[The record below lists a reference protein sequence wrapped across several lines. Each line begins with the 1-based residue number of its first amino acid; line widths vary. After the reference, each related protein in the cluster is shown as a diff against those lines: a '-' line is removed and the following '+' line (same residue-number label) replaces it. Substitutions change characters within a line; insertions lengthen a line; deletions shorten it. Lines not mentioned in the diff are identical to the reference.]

1 MTIQEIKQKLSITA
15 VLNHYGITAIKNK
28 QINCPFHPDKT
39 PSMQVYEDKGLV
51 YCHSSNCKNGGKHLD
66 QIEIIQQ
73 KEGCSKHEAIKIAE
87 SLITNQIIEMP
98 IKSIVMEEINY
109 QELFIKLQQ
118 SFVKSDKAQTYSKE
132 RNINHGKLQ
141 IGFNTPT
148 GTVFKSLK
156 NCIIFP
162 LKNNLNEIVS
172 LYGRSVTADDKNK
185 HYYSKDRKGLYHN
198 ATAETETL
206 IITESIIDSATIQVF
221 TEYGTLALFGTNGY
235 NQEHE
240 TLLKSLPNLQEII
253 FFLDG
258 DEAGK
263 QAVVKHS
270 EYIKQL
276 LPNIKISNVETPDDE
291 DINSLT
297 QSHEPEILNH
307 LIENRINL
315 FSSLENTEEKKE
327 EEKPTETPIPI
338 AIGTT
343 SKLDTKNEDYLAF
356 EFENLLMSII
366 GGVSL
371 FPLDKLKITLGI
383 TRTDSKNKLHRL
395 RQSNLD
401 LYSEEQLQRFIR
413 TASEKLEIGTKQ
425 LNLAIAELTEELE
438 DHRNQKIERQKP
450 KTEPKKVLSNFRKE
464 ELKKILQRKDLYQH
478 INQLIGNTGII
489 GEAKNRLVMWTVF
502 TSRLMENPLHIICL
516 GASGTGKTY
525 LQERVAELFPKEEK
539 ISFTASTEQAFY
551 YVGRTELKHKIVL
564 VEDMDGASSVLYVL
578 RELQSKSYVSKLVPI
593 KDSKGNMQTK
603 MLEVEGPIVL
613 SGTTTKEKLYEDNAN
628 RCLLIYL
635 DNSTEQQSGIM
646 ERQRNVSAGQINRAS
661 EQNTIELLQ
670 DLQTLF
676 RKINVVN
683 PFATKLHIPET
694 VFKPLRTNAH
704 YLQFIEA
711 ITFVHQHQ
719 RQPKKDNQGT
729 EFIETTLEDI
739 ELANELLKE
748 ILLAKSDE
756 LTKACRDF
764 LEQIKSHLNQNKKPS
779 FFKNDI
785 REATR
790 INPHTLKKY
799 LHTLSFY
806 GYIKTI
812 GGDKYKQGYEYEVTK
827 KDEYKD
833 LQNSVETAL
842 DKALAEAMQ
851 TIKKEVVDTVDM

>member
-1 MTIQEIKQKLSITA
+1 MTIQEIKQKLSIVA
-15 VLNHYGITAIKNK
+15 VLEHYGITHIRNK

-73 KEGCSKHEAIKIAE
+73 KEGCNKHEAIKKAE
-87 SLITNQIIEMP
+87 IMINGELLMVNEKPVKSRLI
-98 IKSIVMEEINY
+98 EEINY
-109 QELFIKLQQ
+109 QEIFTKLQQ
-118 SFVKSDKAQTYSKE
+118 CYIRNDKAINYAKE
-132 RNINHGKLQ
+132 RNINNGKLQ
-141 IGFNTPT
+141 IGYNTAT

-162 LKNNLNEIVS
+162 LKNLQNEITS
-172 LYGRSVTADDKNK
+172 FYGRNISESDTNK
-185 HYYSKDRKGLYHN
+185 HYYTANRKGLYHN
-198 ATAETETL
+198 TNQDTTTL
-206 IITESIIDSATIQVF
+206 IITESIIDSATLQIF
-221 TEYGTLALFGTNGY
+221 TAYETLALFGTNGF

-240 TLLKSLPNLQEII
+240 TLLKSLPNLREII

-263 QAVVKHS
+263 QAVAKHS
-270 EYIKQL
+270 EVIKAL
-276 LPNIKISNVETPDDE
+276 LPNVKLSNVITPDDE

-297 QSHEPEILNH
+297 ISHEAEILNH

-315 FSSLENTEEKKE
+315 FSSLENAE
-327 EEKPTETPIPI
+327 EEKQPEASTNT
-338 AIGTT
+338 A
-343 SKLDTKNEDYLAF
+343 SKLNTKNEDYLAF
-356 EFENLLMSII
+356 EYENLLMSII

-438 DHRNQKIERQKP
+438 EHRNQKIERQKP
-450 KTEPKKVLSNFRKE
+450 KTEPKKVLSAFRKE
-464 ELKKILQRKDLYQH
+464 ELKKILQRKDLYPY

-661 EQNTIELLQ
+661 EQTTIELLQ
-670 DLQTLF
+670 DLQMMF

-719 RQPKKDNQGT
+719 RTIKKDNQGND
-729 EFIETTLEDI
+729 FIETTLEDI
-739 ELANELLKE
+739 ELANELLKDV
-748 ILLAKSDE
+748 LLAKSDE
-756 LTKACRDF
+756 LTKACRTF
-764 LEQIKSHLNQNKKPS
+764 LEDVKAILIKEKKQS
-779 FFKNDI
+779 FYKSDI
-785 REATR
+785 RNAMR
-790 INPHTLKKY
+790 INPNNLKHYLQTL
-799 LHTLSFY
+799 HFY
-806 GYIKTI
+806 GYIQTV
-812 GGDKYKQGYEYEVTK
+812 GGNKFKGGYEYEITNK
-827 KDEYKD
+827 LEYQN
-833 LQNSVETAL
+833 LQNVVQTSL
-842 DKALAEAMQ
+842 DKALEE
-851 TIKKEVVDTVDM
+851 IRKSI

>member
-1 MTIQEIKQKLSITA
+1 MTIQEIKAKLSITQ
-15 VLNHYGITAIKNK
+15 VLAYYGIAHIRNN
-28 QINCPFHPDKT
+28 QIHCPFHEDKT

-73 KEGCSKHEAIKIAE
+73 KEGCTKHEAIKKAE
-87 SLITNQIIEMP
+87 SLITNQTTATP
-98 IKSIVMEEINY
+98 IKTIPMEEINY
-109 QELFIKLQQ
+109 SEIFTKSQQ
-118 SFVKSDKAQTYSKE
+118 CYIRNDKAINYAKE
-132 RNINHGKLQ
+132 RNINNAKLE

-148 GTVFKSLK
+148 GTVFKNLK

-162 LKNNLNEIVS
+162 LKNLQNEIVS
-172 LYGRSVTADDKNK
+172 LYGRSIDNNDKAK
-185 HYYSKDRKGLYHN
+185 HYYTANRKGLYHN
-198 ATAETETL
+198 TNQETKTL
-206 IITESIIDSATIQVF
+206 IITESIIDSATIQVHINF
-221 TEYGTLALFGTNGY
+221 ETLALFGTNGF
-235 NQEHE
+235 NEEHE
-240 TLLKSLPNLQEII
+240 TLLKSLSNLKEII

-263 QAVVKHS
+263 QAVTKHS
-270 EYIKQL
+270 EVIKQL
-276 LPNIKISNVETPDDE
+276 LPTVTLSVVEVPDDE

-297 QSHEPEILNH
+297 ISHPSTSSGQAEILNH
-307 LIENRINL
+307 LISERQIF
-315 FSSLENTEEKKE
+315 FSSPEG
-327 EEKPTETPIPI
+327 EKPKQETTETLTNT
-338 AIGTT
+338 A
-343 SKLDTKNEDYLAF
+343 SKLDCKNEDYLAF

-438 DHRNQKIERQKP
+438 EHRNEKIERQKP
-450 KTEPKKVLSNFRKE
+450 KTEPKKVLSAFRKE
-464 ELKKILQRKDLYQH
+464 ELKRILQRKDLYPY

-603 MLEVEGPIVL
+603 ML
-613 SGTTTKEKLYEDNAN
+613 
-628 RCLLIYL
+628 
-635 DNSTEQQSGIM
+635 
-646 ERQRNVSAGQINRAS
+646 
-661 EQNTIELLQ
+661 
-670 DLQTLF
+670 
-676 RKINVVN
+676 
-683 PFATKLHIPET
+683 
-694 VFKPLRTNAH
+694 
-704 YLQFIEA
+704 
-711 ITFVHQHQ
+711 
-719 RQPKKDNQGT
+719 
-729 EFIETTLEDI
+729 
-739 ELANELLKE
+739 
-748 ILLAKSDE
+748 
-756 LTKACRDF
+756 
-764 LEQIKSHLNQNKKPS
+764 
-779 FFKNDI
+779 
-785 REATR
+785 
-790 INPHTLKKY
+790 
-799 LHTLSFY
+799 
-806 GYIKTI
+806 
-812 GGDKYKQGYEYEVTK
+812 
-827 KDEYKD
+827 
-833 LQNSVETAL
+833 
-842 DKALAEAMQ
+842 
-851 TIKKEVVDTVDM
+851 

>member
-1 MTIQEIKQKLSITA
+1 MTIQDIKKQLSITQ
-15 VLNHYGITAIKNK
+15 VLAHYGITAIKNK
-28 QINCPFHPDKT
+28 QIHCPFHEDKT

-51 YCHSSNCKNGGKHLD
+51 YCHSSNCPQGGKHLD
-66 QIEIIQQ
+66 GIEIFALMDKID
-73 KEGCSKHEAIKIAE
+73 KHKAILKAQEFIGANPAT
-87 SLITNQIIEMP
+87 LAKP
-98 IKSIVMEEINY
+98 ILPMINEEINY
-109 QELFIKLQQ
+109 AEIFIKLQQ
-118 SFVKSDKAQTYSKE
+118 SFVKSEKAQAYAKE
-132 RNINHGKLQ
+132 RNINNAKLE
-141 IGFNTPT
+141 IGYNTPT

-162 LKNNLNEIVS
+162 LKNLQNEIVS
-172 LYGRSVTADDKNK
+172 LYGRSIDNNDKAK
-185 HYYSKDRKGLYHN
+185 HYYTANRKGLYHN
-198 ATAETETL
+198 ATAETFTL
-206 IITESIIDSATIQVF
+206 IITESIIDSATIQVHTNF
-221 TEYGTLALFGTNGY
+221 ETVALFGTNGF

-258 DEAGK
+258 DEAGRK
-263 QAVVKHS
+263 AITNYQLRIT
-270 EYIKQL
+270 EL
-276 LPNIKISNVETPDDE
+276 LPNVKISNVNTPDDE

-297 QSHEPEILNH
+297 ISHEAEILNH
-307 LIENRINL
+307 LIENRIIL
-315 FSSLENTEEKKE
+315 FSSLDTSTSSVSKPSEEKN
-327 EEKPTETPIPI
+327 TN
-338 AIGTT
+338 A
-343 SKLDTKNEDYLAF
+343 SKLDCKNEDYLAF

-438 DHRNQKIERQKP
+438 DHRNHKIEKQKP
-450 KTEPKKVLSNFRKE
+450 PVEKKKVLSSFRKE
-464 ELKKILQRKDLYQH
+464 ELKKILQRKDLYPY

-635 DNSTEQQSGIM
+635 DNSTEQQAGIM

-670 DLQTLF
+670 DLQMMF

-719 RQPKKDNQGT
+719 RPIKKDNQGT

-764 LEQIKSHLNQNKKPS
+764 LEVLKEHLSTHKRAS
-779 FFKNDI
+779 FFRSDV
-785 REATR
+785 REWTR
-790 INPHTLKKY
+790 INPHNINHYLKTLN
-799 LHTLSFY
+799 FF
-806 GYIKTI
+806 GYIRSI
-812 GGDKYKQGYEYEVTK
+812 GGNKFKGGYEYEVTN
-827 KDEYKD
+827 KDEYNN
-833 LQNSVETAL
+833 LQNSVITAL
-842 DKALAEAMQ
+842 DKALENVR
-851 TIKKEVVDTVDM
+851 KPSE

>member
-1 MTIQEIKQKLSITA
+1 MEKNNFIMEISDIKAQLSITT
-15 VLNHYGITAIKNK
+15 VLAHYGITAIKNN
-28 QINCPFHPDKT
+28 QIHCPFHEDKS

-73 KEGCSKHEAIKIAE
+73 KEGCTKHEAIKKAE
-87 SLITNQIIEMP
+87 SLITNKTTATP
-98 IKSIVMEEINY
+98 IKSILMEEVNY
-109 QELFIKLQQ
+109 QEIFAKSQQ
-118 SFVKSDKAQTYSKE
+118 CYIRNDKAQAYAKE
-132 RNINHGKLQ
+132 RNINNAKLE

-162 LKNNLNEIVS
+162 LKNNQNEIVS
-172 LYGRSVTADDKNK
+172 LYGRSIDNNDKAK
-185 HYYSKDRKGLYHN
+185 HYYSANRKGLYHN
-198 ATAETETL
+198 TNQETTTL
-206 IITESIIDSATIQVF
+206 IITESIIDSATIQVHTNF
-221 TEYGTLALFGTNGY
+221 ETLALFGTNGY

-240 TLLKSLPNLQEII
+240 ELLKSIPNLQEII

-263 QAVVKHS
+263 QAVSKHS
-270 EYIKQL
+270 ETIKEL
-276 LPNIKISNVETPDDE
+276 LPTVTLSVVEVPDDE

-297 QSHEPEILNH
+297 ISHEAEILNH
-307 LIENRINL
+307 LIKERVNL
-315 FSSLENTEEKKE
+315 FSSPE
-327 EEKPTETPIPI
+327 EEKPIQQTIETLTNT
-338 AIGTT
+338 A

-356 EFENLLMSII
+356 EYENLLMSII

-438 DHRNQKIERQKP
+438 EHRNQKIERQKP
-450 KTEPKKVLSNFRKE
+450 KTEPKKVLSQFRKE
-464 ELKKILQRKDLYQH
+464 ELLKILKRQDLMQY

-489 GEAKNRLVMWTVF
+489 GEEKNRLVMWTVF

-525 LQERVAELFPKEEK
+525 LQERVAELFPKDTK

-635 DNSTEQQSGIM
+635 DNSTEQQAGIM
-646 ERQRNVSAGQINRAS
+646 ERQRNVSAGLINRAS
-661 EQNTIELLQ
+661 EQSTIELLQ
-670 DLQTLF
+670 DLQMMF

-711 ITFVHQHQ
+711 ITFVHQFQ
-719 RQPKKDNQGT
+719 RVIKKDNQGN

-764 LEQIKSHLNQNKKPS
+764 LEVLKAHLNNHKRAS
-779 FFKNDI
+779 FFRSDV
-785 REATR
+785 REWTR
-790 INPHTLKKY
+790 INPHNINHYLKTLN
-799 LHTLSFY
+799 FY
-806 GYIKTI
+806 GYIRSI
-812 GGDKYKQGYEYEVTK
+812 GGNKFKGGYEYEVAN
-827 KDEYKD
+827 KDEYNN
-833 LQNSVETAL
+833 LQNSVITAL
-842 DKALAEAMQ
+842 DKALEN
-851 TIKKEVVDTVDM
+851 IRKPNE